1 MGLFSNDEAN
11 GLWRHFIKIG
21 EVSSINPAMG
31 TARVVFDDEDSVVS
45 YDLPVLQ
52 TNTYANKDYSM
63 PDVGEDVLC
72 LFLPSGL
79 EEGFI
84 LGSFYAGEIELPE
97 SNGNVRTVVF
107 ADGTKISYDRALHT
121 LSATMDGTSIVA
133 NRAGVQVKAP
143 EVIVNEANTVNIKGG
158 TDVNVNA
165 GSLIKLVA
173 PSVTLTMGATT
184 MKLSG
189 DSCTIDSPEVSMT
202 GNLRVSGDVI
212 AGGVSLKGHTH
223 PGDSG
228 GTTGSPN

>member
-52 TNTYANKDYSM
+52 TNTFANKDYAM

-107 ADGTKISYDRALHT
+107 SDGTKISYDRALHT
-121 LSATMDGTSIVA
+121 LSATIDGTSLVA
-133 NRAGVQVKAP
+133 NRAGIQVKAP
-143 EVIVNEANTVNIKGG
+143 DVIIHDANTINIQGG
-158 TDVNVNA
+158 TDVNVAA
-165 GSLIKLVA
+165 GTSSNLKA
-173 PSVTLTMGATT
+173 PTVNLTMGSTT
-184 MKLSG
+184 MRLNGSQA
-189 DSCTIDSPEVSMT
+189 TIEASDLEFKGTMTVT
-202 GNLRVSGDVI
+202 GNLNVEGNVS
-212 AGGVSLKGHTH
+212 ASGVVHGANIK
-223 PGDSG
+223 
-228 GTTGSPN
+228 